1 MRKLH
6 FIPSGLSCLF
16 FLLIISNSLL
26 AWSEHPMLAKP
37 ALKDLEIWKK
47 ADSVQAKSLQQ
58 FLMETETA
66 LAAFLKEYNSKALS
80 KFPNCPPVPVDLEF
94 AATGDAAT
102 VLQRFYQAIRVNPN
116 IKVPLYLYVL
126 PGESDFGRP
135 KADPAAITTLNKLGS
150 MVHTHYVW
158 LQEGEWLQ
166 PLEVLSTA
174 NNEPDYGFDLGLFED
189 NNTAYGKIYGFGNQ
203 SFGNPN
209 LEYSSQAPFHMGF
222 YHEAGILY
230 RFGPFL
236 KQTYLDYRAD
246 LYKNL
251 AVFAFQQQQDYW
263 GWRFLGWS
271 MHYIA
276 DATMPYHTK
285 PLPGYSTLRMMW
297 INLKAM
303 LGFTKARTNAVQ
315 LVSNKHTV
323 IEDFQYQELMKAHQT
338 QNWNHP
344 YLVALTNPAPM
355 VDFSDRF
362 IYDIA
367 SRTAADASVKMN
379 KTMKKYF
386 PYHMVSD
393 PSVEVS
399 TLPELD
405 RVSEIVLET
414 KGTEGVDALNQTI
427 ADRFKVLGMSLRS
440 ILYAVMQESGK
451 NV

>member
-1 MRKLH
+1 MKKLQ
-6 FIPSGLSCLF
+6 SVSLGLLFTFAMISHQCLF
-16 FLLIISNSLL
+16 

-47 ADSVQAKSLQQ
+47 ADSISAKSLQQ
-58 FLMETETA
+58 FLMETESA
-66 LAAFLKEYNSKALS
+66 LAVFLKEYNAAALS
-80 KFPNCPPVPVDLEF
+80 KFPNCPPVPDNLVF
-94 AATGDAAT
+94 TATGDAAS

-116 IKVPLYLYVL
+116 IKVPLYLYL
-126 PGESDFGRP
+126 FPGEDDLGHP

-150 MVHTHYVW
+150 MVNAHYVW
-158 LQEGEWLQ
+158 VQEGEKLH
-166 PLEVLSTA
+166 PLDVLSAA

-189 NNTAYGKIYGFGNQ
+189 NNTAYGAVYGFGNQ

-303 LGFTKARTNAVQ
+303 LGFKKARDEAVQ

-323 IEDFQYQELMKAHQT
+323 IEEFQYQELMKAYQT

-344 YLVALTNPAPM
+344 YLLALVNPAPM
-355 VDFSDRF
+355 VEFSDRF

-367 SRTAADASVKMN
+367 SRSAADASVQMN

-386 PYHMVSD
+386 PFHMVSD

-399 TLPELD
+399 SLPELD
-405 RVSEIVLET
+405 HVSEIVLQT
-414 KGTEGVDALNQTI
+414 KGAEGVDALNQSI
-427 ADRFKVLGMSLRS
+427 ADRFKVLGMGLRS
-440 ILYAVMQESGK
+440 LLHNVMKESGRE
-451 NV
+451 V